1 MKVMTDKT
9 DCFDEIVK
17 SLNRTSGWREY
28 LQKKFDD
35 PPTPAPAEITP
46 RLAKEATALT
56 DSQWSALQP
65 YWSWS
70 SASFH
75 AALSDASR
83 HVGFARHIVTLDDY
97 VDRLVTL
104 LQRRDA
110 QVAA

>member
-1 MKVMTDKT
+1 MKIMTDKS

-17 SLNRTSGWREY
+17 SLNRTSGWRQY
-28 LQKKFDD
+28 LQTRFAD
-35 PPTPAPAEITP
+35 PRNIAAAEITA

-70 SASFH
+70 SANFH